1 LDKICD
7 VDGYFIDGFLLFS
20 ALITINMNGF
30 ILASQSPRRK
40 QLLAWADIDFDV
52 IISAAEEDFPADM
65 DVQDV
70 PVHIAQKK
78 AIAVQQKIKD
88 EFPIHQG
95 KWIIAADT
103 IVVLENEIIGK
114 PIDRADAISILQKLS
129 GKTHRVIT
137 GVYIVN
143 DLESR
148 FFSETTLVHFHPL
161 TLSQI
166 EYYVDQYQPYDKA
179 GAYGIQDWIGVVG
192 IRGIEGDF
200 YNVMGLP
207 VSKLL
212 GYLPTKTTKFTTK

>member
-1 LDKICD
+1 
-7 VDGYFIDGFLLFS
+7 
-20 ALITINMNGF
+20 MNGF

-40 QLLAWADIDFDV
+40 QLLAWADIEFDV
-52 IISAAEEDFPADM
+52 IVSEAAEDFPADM
-65 DVQDV
+65 DVQKV

-78 AIAVQQKIKD
+78 AIAVQEKIKH
-88 EFPIHQG
+88 EHPTHQG

-114 PIDRADAISILQKLS
+114 PIDRVDAIKILQKLS

-137 GVYIVN
+137 GVFLMN
-143 DLESR
+143 DTESR
-148 FFSETTLVHFHPL
+148 NFSETTLVHFHPL

-166 EYYVDQYQPYDKA
+166 EYYIDQYQPYDKA

-212 GYLPTKTTKFTTK
+212 GYLPTSNTKITTK

>member
-1 LDKICD
+1 MS
-7 VDGYFIDGFLLFS
+7 GY
-20 ALITINMNGF
+20 

-40 QLLAWADIDFDV
+40 QLLAWADIEFD
-52 IISAAEEDFPADM
+52 IIVSAAAEDFPSDM
-65 DVQDV
+65 DVQEV

-78 AIAVQQKIKD
+78 AIAVQQKIKN
-88 EFPIHQG
+88 ELPIHQG

-137 GVYIVN
+137 GVYIIN
-143 DLESR
+143 DTESR
-148 FFSETTLVHFHPL
+148 YFSETTLVHFHPI

-212 GYLPTKTTKFTTK
+212 GYLPTTHSTTITK

>member
-1 LDKICD
+1 MS
-7 VDGYFIDGFLLFS
+7 GY
-20 ALITINMNGF
+20 

-40 QLLAWADIDFDV
+40 QLLAWADIEFDIMV
-52 IISAAEEDFPADM
+52 SEAAEDFPTEM

-148 FFSETTLVHFHPL
+148 YFSETTLVHFHPL

-212 GYLPTKTTKFTTK
+212 WYLPIKTTKFTTK

>member
-1 LDKICD
+1 MS
-7 VDGYFIDGFLLFS
+7 GY
-20 ALITINMNGF
+20 

-40 QLLAWADIDFDV
+40 QLLAWADIAFD
-52 IISAAEEDFPADM
+52 IIVSAAEEDFPSDM
-65 DVQDV
+65 DVQEV
-70 PVHIAQKK
+70 PVYIAQKK

-114 PIDRADAISILQKLS
+114 PNDRADAIAILQKLS

-137 GVYIVN
+137 GVYLVN
-143 DLESR
+143 DTESR
-148 FFSETTLVHFHPL
+148 FFSETTLVHFHPI

-166 EYYVDQYQPYDKA
+166 EYYVDHYQPYDKA

-212 GYLPTKTTKFTTK
+212 SYLPTTNSTTK

>member
-1 LDKICD
+1 MS
-7 VDGYFIDGFLLFS
+7 GY
-20 ALITINMNGF
+20 

-40 QLLAWADIDFDV
+40 QLLAWADIEFD
-52 IISAAEEDFPADM
+52 IIVSAAAEDYPSDM
-65 DVQDV
+65 DLQEV
-70 PVHIAQKK
+70 PVHIAKKK
-78 AIAVQQKIKD
+78 AIAVQEKIKN
-88 EFPIHQG
+88 ELPIHQG

-137 GVYIVN
+137 GVYIIN
-143 DLESR
+143 ESESR
-148 FFSETTLVHFHPL
+148 YFSETTLVHFHPI

-212 GYLPTKTTKFTTK
+212 GYLPTTNSMTTTK

>member
-1 LDKICD
+1 MS
-7 VDGYFIDGFLLFS
+7 GY
-20 ALITINMNGF
+20 

-40 QLLAWADIDFDV
+40 QLLAWADIAFD
-52 IISAAEEDFPADM
+52 IIVSAAEEDFPADM
-65 DVQDV
+65 DVLDV
-70 PVHIAQKK
+70 PVYIAQKK
-78 AIAVQQKIKD
+78 AFAVQQKIKD
-88 EFPIHQG
+88 EFTIHQG

-137 GVYIVN
+137 GVYLIS
-143 DLESR
+143 DMESK

-212 GYLPTKTTKFTTK
+212 GYLPTTK

>member
-1 LDKICD
+1 
-7 VDGYFIDGFLLFS
+7 
-20 ALITINMNGF
+20 MNGF

-52 IISAAEEDFPADM
+52 IVSEAEEDFPAEM
-65 DVQDV
+65 DVQEV
-70 PVHIAQKK
+70 PVYIAQKK
-78 AIAVQQKIKD
+78 AIAVQDKIKH
-88 EFPIHQG
+88 ELPLHQG

-114 PIDRADAISILQKLS
+114 PTDRADAINILQKLS

-137 GVYIVN
+137 GVYLIN
-143 DLESR
+143 DTESR
-148 FFSETTLVHFHPL
+148 NFSETTLVHFHPL

-179 GAYGIQDWIGVVG
+179 GAYGIQDWIGVIG

-212 GYLPTKTTKFTTK
+212 GYLPTTTNRTTTK